1 MNDYGVKMKKV
12 LSVLSCAAMLMFS
25 HQAVAAT
32 SVIEWE
38 SVDDYRDVRTANGS
52 RKSFKAKVFK
62 ELEQHFS
69 ALAKTLP
76 ASNTLKINVTNV
88 DLAGNIEFINTRQIR
103 VVKEIFMPQMSF
115 SYQLLDENGTEL
127 KQDSVDVKD
136 NGFMRRGN
144 LRNEN
149 DAFKYEKSMLTRW
162 FNETFVE

>member
-1 MNDYGVKMKKV
+1 
-12 LSVLSCAAMLMFS
+12 
-25 HQAVAAT
+25 
-32 SVIEWE
+32 
-38 SVDDYRDVRTANGS
+38 
-52 RKSFKAKVFK
+52 
-62 ELEQHFS
+62 
-69 ALAKTLP
+69 
-76 ASNTLKINVTNV
+76 
-88 DLAGNIEFINTRQIR
+88 
-103 VVKEIFMPQMSF
+103 MPQMSF